1 VVRRSQ
7 SFLQKFCLLTITI
20 QQAKKGFSTQVGL
33 RVIQR
38 LERTLELNLKIF
50 KVKDLQRRHIHMES
64 LSLQPMAETK
74 SVSITEVVK
83 NYGSQLLRFINSK
96 VAKTEDAE
104 DILQEV
110 WFQTSRLTNLNEL
123 ENVGAWLY
131 SVTRNKIIDSY
142 RKKKTESLE
151 DFVYQDE
158 DGELN
163 VKDILLADDTNNP
176 EIAMFKDLFW
186 KELMKALDELPEKQ
200 RRVYVQNE
208 LEDKTLQEIADEEG
222 ENIKTIISRKSYAVK
237 HLRKSLRKLYDD
249 LKD

>member
-1 VVRRSQ
+1 MD
-7 SFLQKFCLLTITI
+7 
-20 QQAKKGFSTQVGL
+20 A
-33 RVIQR
+33 
-38 LERTLELNLKIF
+38 
-50 KVKDLQRRHIHMES
+50 
-64 LSLQPMAETK
+64 LSLLQMTETR
-74 SVSITEVVK
+74 SASITEVVK

-163 VKDILLADDTNNP
+163 VKDILLADDSNNP
-176 EIAMFKDLFW
+176 EVGMFKDLFW
-186 KELMKALDELPEKQ
+186 EELMKALEELPEKQ
-200 RRVYVQNE
+200 KRVYVQNE
-208 LEDKTLQEIADEEG
+208 LEDKTLQEIADAEG

-237 HLRKSLRKLYDD
+237 HLRKKMQRLYND
-249 LKD
+249 LKN

>member
-1 VVRRSQ
+1 
-7 SFLQKFCLLTITI
+7 
-20 QQAKKGFSTQVGL
+20 
-33 RVIQR
+33 
-38 LERTLELNLKIF
+38 
-50 KVKDLQRRHIHMES
+50 M
-64 LSLQPMAETK
+64 
-74 SVSITEVVK
+74 
-83 NYGSQLLRFINSK
+83 
-96 VAKTEDAE
+96 AKTEDAE

-142 RKKKTESLE
+142 RKKKSESLE

-163 VKDILLADDTNNP
+163 VKDILLADDSNSP
-176 EIAMFKDLFW
+176 ELGVFKEMFW
-186 KELMKALDELPEKQ
+186 NELMKALDELPEKQ
-200 RRVYVQNE
+200 KRVYIQNE

-237 HLRKSLRKLYDD
+237 HLRKRLQSLYDD
-249 LKD
+249 LND

>member
-1 VVRRSQ
+1 M
-7 SFLQKFCLLTITI
+7 LQVESII
-20 QQAKKGFSTQVGL
+20 
-33 RVIQR
+33 
-38 LERTLELNLKIF
+38 KIFNTF
-50 KVKDLQRRHIHMES
+50 KVKKNLWRHIHMES
-64 LSLQPMAETK
+64 LSLQPMAEKK

-83 NYGSQLLRFINSK
+83 NYGSQLLRFISSK

-110 WFQTSRLTNLNEL
+110 WFQTSRLTNLNEI

-163 VKDILLADDTNNP
+163 VKDILLADDRYSP
-176 EIAMFKDLFW
+176 ELSIFKEMFW
-186 KELMKALDELPEKQ
+186 NELMKALDELPEKQ
-200 RRVYVQNE
+200 KRVYILNE

-222 ENIKTIISRKSYAVK
+222 ANIKTIISRKSYAVK
-237 HLRKSLRKLYDD
+237 HLRKSLQSLYDD